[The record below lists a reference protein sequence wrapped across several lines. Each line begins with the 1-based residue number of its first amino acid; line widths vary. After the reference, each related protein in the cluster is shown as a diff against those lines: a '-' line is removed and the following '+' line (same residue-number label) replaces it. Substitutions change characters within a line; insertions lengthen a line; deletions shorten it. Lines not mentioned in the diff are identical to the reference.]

1 MYRNRVENYRKIP
14 NDNEEIQQKP
24 SEGNFSIYMLLL
36 NLLAG
41 DKISWNFK
49 TFSLV
54 LYLYFDTY
62 IHTLNYIIMYGMNSL
77 NTAAII

>member
-54 LYLYFDTY
+54 LVF
-62 IHTLNYIIMYGMNSL
+62 
-77 NTAAII
+77 

>member
-49 TFSLV
+49 TFSLA
-54 LYLYFDTY
+54 LYLILIPTY
-62 IHTLNYIIMYGMNSL
+62 IP
-77 NTAAII
+77 